1 DPDAPARDADR
12 DRDDGHAA
20 ARLPLLG
27 PDAGEPRAALDPLGR
42 DGQPRQ
48 LGGAGRPLGLGAGR
62 RLGPDRVTHR
72 LPGAAPARQRGVRHP
87 RLLELPA
94 LDLTIDTQGGT
105 RMVIAALSWPAAV
118 VAATSIA
125 AVGLVLAVSAWQ
137 LFAVG
142 QEGGLGRDDAADLRA
157 ELAEL
162 RGRLD
167 RPRSG

>member
-1 DPDAPARDADR
+1 M
-12 DRDDGHAA
+12 
-20 ARLPLLG
+20 
-27 PDAGEPRAALDPLGR
+27 
-42 DGQPRQ
+42 
-48 LGGAGRPLGLGAGR
+48 
-62 RLGPDRVTHR
+62 
-72 LPGAAPARQRGVRHP
+72 
-87 RLLELPA
+87 
-94 LDLTIDTQGGT
+94 I
-105 RMVIAALSWPAAV
+105 IAALSWPAAV

-142 QEGGLGRDDAADLRA
+142 KVAVEQEGGLGRDDAADLRA